1 MVLMIAACGGDGEAA
16 TTTTSVQSTTT
27 ISQGTTAVPDTSEPA
42 IADLTGRW
50 DNDTL
55 VLEVN
60 GDGEYVVITSGDSP
74 ETLMGGFVARDG
86 SEFNFVTGTTG
97 SCPGQTGVYEATFTD
112 DELTLTLVDDPC
124 VERVSGF
131 EAPFSSVTD

>member
-1 MVLMIAACGGDGEAA
+1 MLAIAACGGDGEAA
-16 TTTTSVQSTTT
+16 TTTTGGLSTTST
-27 ISQGTTAVPDTSEPA
+27 IEGGTTTVPVTTETA

-50 DNDTL
+50 ENTTF

-60 GDGEYVVITSGDSP
+60 DDGEFVVMISGDSL

-112 DELTLTLVDDPC
+112 DELTLILVDDPC
-124 VERVSGF
+124 EERAAGF
-131 EAPFSSVTD
+131 EEPFSSVTD

>member
-1 MVLMIAACGGDGEAA
+1 MIAACGGDGEAA
-16 TTTTSVQSTTT
+16 TTTTSVQSTTST
-27 ISQGTTAVPDTSEPA
+27 IEDATTTVPATTEPA

-50 DNDTL
+50 ENTTF

-60 GDGEYVVITSGDSP
+60 DGGEFVVITSGDSP

-97 SCPGQTGVYEATFTD
+97 SCPGQTGVYEAAFTE

-124 VERVSGF
+124 VERASGF
-131 EAPFSSVTD
+131 EPPFSRATD

>member
-124 VERVSGF
+124 VDRASGF
-131 EAPFSSVTD
+131 ETPFSRATD